1 MSYRNIQRVR
11 INSVNMVISYFN
23 LLDSLQSDKR
33 IGGLTHNYYNYPARF
48 SPEFAKRIILEF
60 TKENDWVFD
69 TFMGG
74 GTTIVEALANG
85 RNSLGVDINPLSHFI
100 TRVKTTPLSRQDEE
114 RIMKWAEEINFDKFS
129 RENDFI
135 FNDPRLINLPKR
147 IKKSLSSASAS
158 VNELPLPRQRSFARC
173 ALLSL
178 GQWAI
183 DCRRDMVP
191 YVQWKY
197 RLKNQV
203 GAMIAG
209 INNLI
214 EKTRNHNIS
223 KNKITS
229 RRILY
234 LGSIQQAFNDENIAK
249 LNLRPKLVLTSPP
262 YPGVHILYHRWQVK
276 SRRETPAPFWIANLS
291 DGNGESHYN
300 MGSRSLLGLKNYF
313 IRLTEIFSIL
323 RNVLDTSSV
332 VIQLV
337 AFSDPDTQISHYLQ
351 SMNNAGYKEI
361 TPLSTLR
368 SKRPIRKVPNRKWYT
383 QSPEKQH
390 SSYEFLFFHKPC

>member
-1 MSYRNIQRVR
+1 MSYPNIQRVR
-11 INSVNMVISYFN
+11 INSVNMVISHFN
-23 LLDSLQSDKR
+23 LLDSLQSNKR

-48 SPEFAKRIILEF
+48 SPEFAKGIILEF

-74 GTTIVEALANG
+74 GTTIVEAIANG

-114 RIMKWAEEINFDKFS
+114 RILKWAEEINFNKS
-129 RENDFI
+129 NWENDSI
-135 FNDPRLINLPKR
+135 FNDPRLCNLPKEIR
-147 IKKSLSSASAS
+147 TSLLSASAS
-158 VNELPLPRQRSFARC
+158 INELDLPRQKRFARC

-183 DCRRDMVP
+183 DCRRDVVP
-191 YVQWKY
+191 CVQWKC
-197 RLKNQV
+197 RLNYQV
-203 GAMIAG
+203 RAMIAG
-209 INNLI
+209 INSLI
-214 EKTRNHNIS
+214 EKIRDHNIP

-234 LGSIQQAFNDENIAK
+234 LGSVQQAFNDENIAK

-276 SRRETPAPFWIANLS
+276 SRRETPAPFWIANLL
-291 DGNGESHYN
+291 DGDGESHYN
-300 MGSRSLLGLKNYF
+300 MGSRSLLGLTNYF
-313 IRLTEIFSIL
+313 IRLTGIFSVL

-337 AFSDPDTQISHYLQ
+337 AFSDPDSQISPYLQ
-351 SMNNAGYKEI
+351 SMKNAGYKEI

-368 SKRPIRKVPNRKWYT
+368 SKRPIRIVPNRKWYT

-390 SSYEFLFFHKPC
+390 SSHEFLFFHKPC

>member
-11 INSVNMVISYFN
+11 INSVNMDVNYFN
-23 LLDSLQSDKR
+23 LLNSLKSDKR

-48 SPEFAKRIILEF
+48 SPEFAKAVVLEF

-69 TFMGG
+69 IFMGG

-114 RIMKWAEEINFDKFS
+114 RLMKWAEEISFDKFS
-129 RENDFI
+129 RKNDLVL
-135 FNDPRLINLPKR
+135 NDSRLINLPRR
-147 IKKSLSSASAS
+147 IKKSLLSASAS
-158 VNELPLPRQRSFARC
+158 VNELPLPRQKSFARC

-183 DCRRDMVP
+183 DCRRDMLSS
-191 YVQWKY
+191 VQWKY
-197 RLKNQV
+197 RLNNQV
-203 GAMIAG
+203 RAMIAG

-214 EKTRNHNIS
+214 EKTRNHNIP

-234 LGSIQQAFNDENIAK
+234 LGSVQHALNDENIAR

-276 SRRETPAPFWIANLS
+276 SRRETPAPYWIANLS

-300 MGSRSLLGLKNYF
+300 MGSRSLLGQKNYF
-313 IRLTEIFSIL
+313 IRLTEIFSGL
-323 RNVLDTSSV
+323 RNVLDTGSV

-337 AFSDPDTQISHYLQ
+337 AFSDPDTQISTYLQ
-351 SMNNAGYKEI
+351 SMRNASYKEI
-361 TPLSTLR
+361 TPFSTLR
-368 SKRPIRKVPNRKWYT
+368 SKRPIRIVPNRKWYT
-383 QSPEKQH
+383 QSPEKQP
-390 SSYEFLFFHKPC
+390 SSHEFLFFHKPC